1 MVRGRQE
8 SRDPGLLSC
17 EPGCSGS
24 RAPQLAVLMLCAAG
38 TLQPLVVMPGIE
50 ATLFRMEGVDDS
62 EALVDGDMVGI
73 GRVFQLLVKD
83 VVEEVEVVVDEEWQ

>member
-1 MVRGRQE
+1 MLWAL
-8 SRDPGLLSC
+8 GLF
-17 EPGCSGS
+17 P
-24 RAPQLAVLMLCAAG
+24 AILMLCAAG
-38 TLQPLVVMPGIE
+38 TLQPSVVMPGKQ